1 MFRKAFPSLVDDW
14 TLQGLQHG
22 AVPKGTTPGSVFSN
36 HVGIGGHPALTGFA
50 TDGYCAPVHTDP
62 SAPRFTLGI
71 RFDKPSSEPKSAGH
85 FFFPDLQE
93 ASSDYVGV
101 IVKQYTATIFL
112 WQGKEF
118 KHGSWIDHR
127 GDENMKMES
136 RSTGMVIVQK
146 PLLLSLCHKHKG
158 ETVRYELLEGFHK
171 YFRSRQNVER
181 QKNSRMID

>member
-1 MFRKAFPSLVDDW
+1 VDDW

-22 AVPKGTTPGSVFSN
+22 AIPKGSSPGPVFSN
-36 HVGIGGHPALTGFA
+36 HVGVGGRPALTGFA
-50 TDGYCAPVHTDP
+50 THGYCSPVHTDTRD
-62 SAPRFTLGI
+62 PRFTLGI

-118 KHGSWIDHR
+118 KHGSSIDHR

-158 ETVRYELLEGFHK
+158 ETVRYELLEGFHI
-171 YFRSRQNVER
+171 YFRSRQNVEH
-181 QKNSRMID
+181 QKNIIMID

>member
-1 MFRKAFPSLVDDW
+1 MDDW

-22 AVPKGTTPGSVFSN
+22 AVPKGSSPSPVFSN
-36 HVGIGGHPALTGFA
+36 HVGVGGRPALTGFA
-50 TDGYCAPVHTDP
+50 TYGYCSPVHTDTRD
-62 SAPRFTLGI
+62 PRFTLGI

-118 KHGSWIDHR
+118 KHGSSIDPR
-127 GDENMKMES
+127 GDKNILKMES
-136 RSTGMVIVQK
+136 PRSSGMVIVQK
-146 PLLLSLCHKHKG
+146 PLLLSLSRKHKR
-158 ETVRYELLEGFHK
+158 ETVRYELLEGFHM
-171 YFRSRQNVER
+171 YFR
-181 QKNSRMID
+181 

>member
-1 MFRKAFPSLVDDW
+1 MDDW

-22 AVPKGTTPGSVFSN
+22 AVPKGSSPSPVFSN
-36 HVGIGGHPALTGFA
+36 HVGVGGRPALTGFA
-50 TDGYCAPVHTDP
+50 TYGYCSPVHTDTRD
-62 SAPRFTLGI
+62 PRFTLGI

-146 PLLLSLCHKHKG
+146 PLLLSLSQKHER
-158 ETVRYELLEGFHK
+158 ETVRYEPLEGFHM

-181 QKNSRMID
+181 QKNIIMVD

>member
-1 MFRKAFPSLVDDW
+1 MDDW

-22 AVPKGTTPGSVFSN
+22 AVPKGSSPGPVFSN
-36 HVGIGGHPALTGFA
+36 HVGVGGRPALTGFA
-50 TDGYCAPVHTDP
+50 TYGYCSPVHTDTRD
-62 SAPRFTLGI
+62 PRFTLGI

-118 KHGSWIDHR
+118 KHGSLIDPR
-127 GDENMKMES
+127 GDKNILKMES
-136 RSTGMVIVQK
+136 PRSSGMVIVQK
-146 PLLLSLCHKHKG
+146 PLLLSLSRKHKR
-158 ETVRYELLEGFHK
+158 ETVRYELLEGFHM

-181 QKNSRMID
+181 QKNIRT